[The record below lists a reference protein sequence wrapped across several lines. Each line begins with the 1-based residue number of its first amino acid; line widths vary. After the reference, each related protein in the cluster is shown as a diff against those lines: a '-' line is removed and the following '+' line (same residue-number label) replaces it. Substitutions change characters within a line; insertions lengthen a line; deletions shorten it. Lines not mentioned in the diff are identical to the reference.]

1 MTKWIVLKRPHLIIA
16 SLFSPFIVY
25 NVNFFELKPSSE
37 RHSNLCPSKLRS
49 NELPLELNPA
59 ASHENKMLCHH
70 FALDIFVSN
79 LGRKGT
85 MVASP
90 TKLNKIFGFPRWL
103 GRSWLVMDRLINGPF
118 DVGSSELSRLVR
130 KVIKGYQG
138 SNYRSYTLH

>member
-1 MTKWIVLKRPHLIIA
+1 MVKWLMLKSPHLIIA

-37 RHSNLCPSKLRS
+37 RHSNLCPLKLRS
-49 NELPLELNPA
+49 NELLLELNPA
-59 ASHENKMLCHH
+59 ATYENKMLCHH

-90 TKLNKIFGFPRWL
+90 TKLNKIFGFPR
-103 GRSWLVMDRLINGPF
+103 
-118 DVGSSELSRLVR
+118 
-130 KVIKGYQG
+130 
-138 SNYRSYTLH
+138 